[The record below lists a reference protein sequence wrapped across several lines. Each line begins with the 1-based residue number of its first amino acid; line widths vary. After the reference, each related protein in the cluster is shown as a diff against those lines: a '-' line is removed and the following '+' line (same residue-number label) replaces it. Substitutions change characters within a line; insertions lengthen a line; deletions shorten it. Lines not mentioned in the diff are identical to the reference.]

1 MAVNESIIFQ
11 IAGIGILVVVVHAVL
26 KAANRDEFAWLV
38 TMAAVAVVLWRVI
51 DVVNQLFQAVRTVF
65 QM

>member
-1 MAVNESIIFQ
+1 MSVDIIWQ

-26 KAANRDEFAWLV
+26 KQAGRDEFASLV

-51 DVVNQLFQAVRTVF
+51 TVLNQLFQAVRSVF

>member
-1 MAVNESIIFQ
+1 MSVDIIWQ

-26 KAANRDEFAWLV
+26 KQAGRDELASLV

-51 DVVNQLFQAVRTVF
+51 TLLNQLFQAVRSVF

>member
-1 MAVNESIIFQ
+1 MSVDIIWQ

-26 KAANRDEFAWLV
+26 KQAGRDEFASLV

-51 DVVNQLFQAVRTVF
+51 SVLNQLFQAVRSVF
-65 QM
+65 QL